1 MRLAAAVIVVVV
13 MAASCNS
20 DKNLKKGDQYWAIGE
35 YYEASL
41 EYAKAYAKTPSND
54 KEKKGMIAYKVA
66 EANRKMNYYAKA
78 QAAYRNAVRFKYT
91 DTLTHFYL
99 AEMERYNKEYKQ
111 AAKDYQLFLDK
122 HPNHKLSLMGLESC
136 ANAQAIKDRGSA
148 YTVKLDK
155 NFNSNYADFSPAFNG
170 EDIYFSS
177 TRRDCNGDDVNGV
190 TGMKHGD
197 IFFMQKTIKDVGNA
211 TRLWQRASTLNTT
224 RELPLSLP
232 MVPRCTLP
240 VADGMPAIRVWPK
253 STAHSAAMLRGV
265 RPDSASWPRILFL
278 HMLILPCRLMDTS
291 ISSLTCRAAWAGWTS
306 GAPR

>member
-1 MRLAAAVIVVVV
+1 MRLAAAVIVVAV

-111 AAKDYQLFLDK
+111 AAKD
-122 HPNHKLSLMGLESC
+122 
-136 ANAQAIKDRGSA
+136 
-148 YTVKLDK
+148 
-155 NFNSNYADFSPAFNG
+155 
-170 EDIYFSS
+170 
-177 TRRDCNGDDVNGV
+177 
-190 TGMKHGD
+190 
-197 IFFMQKTIKDVGNA
+197 
-211 TRLWQRASTLNTT
+211 
-224 RELPLSLP
+224 
-232 MVPRCTLP
+232 
-240 VADGMPAIRVWPK
+240 
-253 STAHSAAMLRGV
+253 
-265 RPDSASWPRILFL
+265 
-278 HMLILPCRLMDTS
+278 
-291 ISSLTCRAAWAGWTS
+291 
-306 GAPR
+306 